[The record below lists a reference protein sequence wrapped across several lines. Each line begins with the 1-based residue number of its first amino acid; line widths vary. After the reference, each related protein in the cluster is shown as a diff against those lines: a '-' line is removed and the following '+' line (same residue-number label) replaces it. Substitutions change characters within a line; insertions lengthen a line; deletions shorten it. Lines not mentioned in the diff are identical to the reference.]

1 MEDYFDSPQNALH
14 HLRGVAGYNAREGKY
29 EPWDGHCHEFEQF
42 TQIRLD
48 HAGLTDADVAAWAE
62 RLRFPNLKVVS
73 FAFNDLTLACV
84 VDLKKI
90 QLQSPRLTQ
99 FLLPPNILVALIQA
113 SAVKK
118 AEERANNQ

>member
-1 MEDYFDSPQNALH
+1 MGTT
-14 HLRGVAGYNAREGKY
+14 GVAERYCGSTGRQPSTGCPLGLRNSPAS
-29 EPWDGHCHEFEQF
+29 
-42 TQIRLD
+42 

-118 AEERANNQ
+118 AEERANNP